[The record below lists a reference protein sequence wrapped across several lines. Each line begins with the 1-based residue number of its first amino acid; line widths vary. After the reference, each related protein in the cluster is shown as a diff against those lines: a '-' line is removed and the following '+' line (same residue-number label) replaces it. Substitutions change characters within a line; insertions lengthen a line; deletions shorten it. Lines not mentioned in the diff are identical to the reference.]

1 MSQEYRHASVS
12 APQQKQRGQDRRSAE
27 WHARITL
34 IAAVLRVWA
43 AAALLA
49 CLVVPVG
56 VALTAEIDMAEVRAL
71 AARPVQDI
79 LKGTTVQELDD
90 QRYWEVVRGS
100 SRPVVVMFYSNQDEA
115 SQNLATLLRY
125 VAADYS
131 DKIAFYRFMVVAKG
145 KPDRPTLTRMQKA
158 YSLDKVPGT
167 FFYDNDPG
175 IMVLEKEDYT
185 VPTLKD
191 YRTPGMVLWKV
202 YYSKIREYI
211 DKHILD

>member
-1 MSQEYRHASVS
+1 MDR
-12 APQQKQRGQDRRSAE
+12 APDTDGCGTLRRGA
-27 WHARITL
+27 
-34 IAAVLRVWA
+34 RVWA
-43 AAALLA
+43 GAVFLA
-49 CLVVPVG
+49 CLVVPDG

-71 AARPVQDI
+71 AARPVREI
-79 LKGTTVQELDD
+79 LKDTPVQEIDD

-100 SRPVVVMFYSNQDEA
+100 RRPVIVMFYSNQDEL

-125 VAADYS
+125 VAVDYS
-131 DKIAFYRFMVVAKG
+131 DKIAFYHFMVAAKG

-175 IMVLEKEDYT
+175 TMVLEKEDYT
-185 VPTLKD
+185 VPTFKE